1 MSTFNPIDAGL
12 IAVLVFSVLLGLLRG
27 MLMEVLS
34 LLGWLASWYA
44 AQYWGA
50 EMAAHIPLGASGS
63 DFNRLAGFVTTF
75 VAVLLVWSLMSWLLQ
90 KLMRASPMSAGD
102 RALGGLF
109 GFVRGLVVVTII
121 VMVVSLTP
129 FAKAQ
134 VWQDSIGTRWFRA
147 AIAILK
153 PVLPGDWAQRVA
165 SAISI
170 AR

>member
-1 MSTFNPIDAGL
+1 MTTSFNPIDAGL
-12 IAVLVFSVLLGLLRG
+12 IAILVFSVLLGLLRG

-44 AQYWGA
+44 AQWWGA
-50 EMAAHIPLGASGS
+50 QVAVHIPLGAAGS
-63 DFNRLAGFVTTF
+63 DFNRLAGFVATF
-75 VAVLLVWSLMSWLLQ
+75 VTVLIVWSLFSWLLQ

-102 RALGGLF
+102 RALGALF
-109 GFVRGLVVVTII
+109 GFVRGLVVVTVI

-129 FAKAQ
+129 FAKAAM
-134 VWQDSIGTRWFRA
+134 WQDSIGTRWFRG

-165 SAISI
+165 NAVT
-170 AR
+170 R